1 MVVGWLSS
9 SILYLPGTGKMPEA
23 GCQEVSNSQPHS
35 RISGAC
41 ILFLPLGLLI
51 ALFPTTDI
59 SDTMGFTNFYGHW
72 QGCFPQDPDLPH
84 SLSCSE
90 THSKV
95 AEFPVQNVL
104 PPKLKAV
111 YQALCFLLCG
121 MGFQMQPS
129 VFCMG
134 GEGTWRPFRL
144 SCKFAPWKGE
154 EEGGWISWKSL
165 QHNAVLRMSGP
176 CPWGVLELKLP
187 VGGTWHL
194 TEVGL
199 PQYPFPRSVFD
210 WEQPVNMWTR

>member
-9 SILYLPGTGKMPEA
+9 SILYLPGTSKMPEA

-59 SDTMGFTNFYGHW
+59 SETMGFTNFYGHW

-154 EEGGWISWKSL
+154 EEEGTDFVEESTSQCSSKNVWAMPMGSPWAEVACWRYLASHRSRSALVPLSTLSL
-165 QHNAVLRMSGP
+165 WLGAACEHV
-176 CPWGVLELKLP
+176 
-187 VGGTWHL
+187 
-194 TEVGL
+194 
-199 PQYPFPRSVFD
+199 D
-210 WEQPVNMWTR
+210 